1 MKAAPVTTVSLG
13 PAPPKPVPLGAA
25 AARPQSRGVLVEVEF
40 RKMLD
45 TRAGLALAVAT
56 LVASV
61 VVVCSDLA
69 RPGRHPVVVRAL
81 IQDAA
86 MPPTVFLP
94 VLAVLAVTAE
104 WSQRT
109 AVVTFTLSPWRNRVL
124 AAKAG
129 AALVLGALV
138 TGAVVL
144 LAGAVGAAAAVLT
157 GHVDYSRTG
166 EAVGAAFAGDG
177 IAMLMGVACG
187 ALVGSIPAALAVY
200 YLLPAVWSGLL
211 AGRGGWT
218 DWVDITGAI
227 ARVSHL
233 RLAGA
238 VPQTAVAVAVWVV
251 LPAVAGLVV
260 GARREV
266 G

>member
-1 MKAAPVTTVSLG
+1 MTSISLG

-25 AARPQSRGVLVEVEF
+25 AARAQPRAVLVEVEF

-56 LVASV
+56 LVASL
-61 VVVCSDLA
+61 VVVCLDLA
-69 RPGRHPVVVRAL
+69 RVAPHTVVVSTL
-81 IQDAA
+81 IRDAS

-104 WSQRT
+104 WSRRT
-109 AVVTFTLSPWRNRVL
+109 ALVTFTLSPWRNRVL

-138 TGAVVL
+138 TGASIL
-144 LAGAVGAAAAVLT
+144 MAGAAGAAVGTLT
-157 GHVDYSRTG
+157 GRVDYRRTG
-166 EAVGAAFAGDG
+166 EAVGAALAGDG
-177 IAMLMGVACG
+177 IAMLMGIACG
-187 ALVGSIPAALAVY
+187 ALIGSIPAALAVY
-200 YLLPAVWSGLL
+200 YLLPAASGGLL
-211 AGRGGWT
+211 AGVGGWT
-218 DWVDITGAI
+218 DWVDITGALARI
-227 ARVSHL
+227 AEM

-238 VPQTAVAVAVWVV
+238 VPQTVVAVAVWVV
-251 LPAVAGLVV
+251 LPSAAGLVV

-266 G
+266 R